1 LITETLKLE
10 ETRFKQ
16 MLERGLK
23 LLDEATGKLGKGAAL
38 DGEVAFKLYDTYG
51 FPLDLTQDVLRG
63 RGMVVDVDSFNAAME
78 RQRAEARKAWAGSGE
93 VGEEKVWFAVRE
105 RVGAT
110 EFLGYD
116 AQSAEA
122 RVSALLVNGSDVQE
136 AKAGTDVA
144 VIVNQTPFY
153 GESGGQMGDTG
164 AMFTSGGTEIAI
176 SDTQKQAGDLIVH
189 FGKVTRGT
197 LKVGD
202 FVELRIDI
210 ARRNALRANHSATHL
225 LHEALRRRLG
235 KHVTQKGSLV
245 APDRLRFDI
254 SQPTPIPPDVLR
266 QVEDDVNARILRNE
280 DVVTRLMTPDAAVQA
295 GALALFGEKYG
306 EEVRVVSMGG
316 QDDDV
321 HFSTELC
328 GGTHVRRTGDI
339 GLLRIVSEGAVSAGI
354 RRIEALTGVA
364 AREYLLHQ
372 EDLLQQAAT
381 ALKASPAELP
391 ARVASLVEERRKL
404 ERELADARRALAT
417 GGGGGGGSVAEE
429 VAGVKFA
436 GRKLDGVP
444 ARELKAM
451 VDDLKK
457 KIGSGLVALVAVE
470 DGKASVVVGVTDDL
484 TARLN
489 AVDFVRAGVAEL
501 GGKGGGGRPDMA
513 QGGGPDGAK
522 ADAALAAI
530 KQALAQKAA
539 A

>member
-1 LITETLKLE
+1 
-10 ETRFKQ
+10 
-16 MLERGLK
+16 
-23 LLDEATGKLGKGAAL
+23 
-38 DGEVAFKLYDTYG
+38 
-51 FPLDLTQDVLRG
+51 
-63 RGMVVDVDSFNAAME
+63 
-78 RQRAEARKAWAGSGE
+78 
-93 VGEEKVWFAVRE
+93 
-105 RVGAT
+105 
-110 EFLGYD
+110 
-116 AQSAEA
+116 
-122 RVSALLVNGSDVQE
+122 
-136 AKAGTDVA
+136 
-144 VIVNQTPFY
+144 
-153 GESGGQMGDTG
+153 
-164 AMFTSGGTEIAI
+164 
-176 SDTQKQAGDLIVH
+176 
-189 FGKVTRGT
+189 
-197 LKVGD
+197 
-202 FVELRIDI
+202 
-210 ARRNALRANHSATHL
+210 
-225 LHEALRRRLG
+225 
-235 KHVTQKGSLV
+235 V
-245 APDRLRFDI
+245 APERLRFDI
-254 SQPTPIPPDVLR
+254 SQPTPIPHEVLR

-280 DVVTRLMTPDAAVQA
+280 DVVTRLMTPDEAVKA

-306 EEVRVVSMGG
+306 DEVRVVSMGG
-316 QDDDV
+316 QDEDI

-354 RRIEALTGVA
+354 RRIEALTGVT

-372 EDLLQQAAT
+372 EELLQQAAT
-381 ALKASPAELP
+381 ALKSSPAELP

-417 GGGGGGGSVAEE
+417 GGGGGDGGSVAEE

-484 TARLN
+484 TTRLN